1 MFIYVTILIYM
12 LTHINI
18 LITVPLYILIYFIYK
33 HIMSLYISQSGGRAR
48 LKS

>member
-1 MFIYVTILIYM
+1 MFIYVINIYV
-12 LTHINI
+12 THINI